1 MISRR
6 NIRVKVMQTLYA
18 FTTSKETERPID
30 PQKILR
36 QHFSQTRSLLV
47 YLIQFITNIARYA
60 EKDAYQKSH
69 KFIPTEKDLNVN
81 TKLAGSNL
89 LWQILEDKYFIEQQ
103 KKEKPELLIDEE
115 LIKKIY
121 NKLIT
126 TKEYIHYISIQQQ
139 NKPEDRKIF
148 TFILNDLMLNN
159 EDFISNVEEL
169 YANWNDDAEML
180 VQILVSYL
188 HKPGTSDFQRIISGE
203 KEKFA
208 TDLLQTVIEK
218 EEYLLEFIKPKLK
231 NWDPERI
238 ALLDMIIMK
247 MGLSEFLY
255 FETIPPKVTI
265 NEYIDLAKEYS
276 TEQSGHFINGIL
288 DNIHKELLLEGKLK
302 KTDFR
307 KH

>member
-1 MISRR
+1 
-6 NIRVKVMQTLYA
+6 MQTLYA

-89 LWQILEDKYFIEQQ
+89 LWQILEDKFFIEQQ
-103 KKEKPELLIDEE
+103 KKEKPELLIDDE

-121 NKLIT
+121 NKLIS

-148 TFILNDLMLNN
+148 TYILNDLMLNN

-169 YANWNDDAEML
+169 YPNWNDDAEML

-208 TDLLQTVIEK
+208 SDLLQTVIEK
-218 EEYLLEFIKPKLK
+218 EDYLLEFIKPKLK

>member
-1 MISRR
+1 
-6 NIRVKVMQTLYA
+6 MQTLYA

-159 EDFISNVEEL
+159 EDFISNVEES

-307 KH
+307 KR

>member
-89 LWQILEDKYFIEQQ
+89 LWQILEDKFFIEQQ
-103 KKEKPELLIDEE
+103 KKEKPELLIDDE

-121 NKLIT
+121 NKLIS

-148 TFILNDLMLNN
+148 TYILNDLMLNN

-169 YANWNDDAEML
+169 YPNWNDDAEML

-208 TDLLQTVIEK
+208 SDLLQTVIEK
-218 EEYLLEFIKPKLK
+218 EDYLLEFIKPKLK

>member
-1 MISRR
+1 
-6 NIRVKVMQTLYA
+6 MQTLYA

-89 LWQILEDKYFIEQQ
+89 LWQILEDKFFIEQQ
-103 KKEKPELLIDEE
+103 KKEKPDLLIDDE

-121 NKLIT
+121 NKLIS

-148 TFILNDLMLNN
+148 TYILNDLMLNN

-169 YANWNDDAEML
+169 YPNWNDDAEML

-208 TDLLQTVIEK
+208 SDLLQTVIEK
-218 EEYLLEFIKPKLK
+218 EDYLLEFIKPKLK